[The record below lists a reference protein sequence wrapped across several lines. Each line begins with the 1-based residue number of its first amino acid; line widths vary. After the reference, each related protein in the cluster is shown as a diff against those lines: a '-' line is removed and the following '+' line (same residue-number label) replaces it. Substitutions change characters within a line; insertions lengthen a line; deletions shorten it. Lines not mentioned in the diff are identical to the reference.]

1 MEESVSGGGAGG
13 IVTMIVYL
21 AITIAVIAGMWKT
34 FEKAGEPGWA
44 AIVPIYNLIVL
55 LKIVDRPMWWILFF
69 LCVGPV
75 GSILVGMDLGENF
88 GKSKAWG
95 AIMLG
100 ILGIIGF
107 PMIGFGSDQYTRIS
121 RQ

>member
-1 MEESVSGGGAGG
+1 MEESGGGG
-13 IVTMIVYL
+13 IFTMIIYL
-21 AITIAVIAGMWKT
+21 AITVAMIAGLWKT

-44 AIVPIYNLIVL
+44 AIIPIYNIIVM
-55 LKIVDRPMWWILFF
+55 LKIVDRPMWWILLF

-100 ILGIIGF
+100 ILGVIGF